1 MQRLLR
7 WSEEIFKTD
16 MRYVARGGFW
26 LSVGQ
31 AFALVSSLGLS
42 VAFANLLPKEVYGNY
57 KFILSMAGL
66 LGGLALTGMG
76 SVVIQAV
83 ARGYEGTTTVVAKHY
98 LRWGSGVSATALAI
112 ALYYYTSGN
121 APLAIGILIAGITIP
136 LSGAWSLYGGILS
149 GRKDFKHSTLFW
161 IYGQAVSVV
170 ALIITAKYS
179 HNFLALVA
187 VYYLTNIL
195 TSYVTYRYI
204 IHKFKPN
211 QFVDTSMVSYG
222 KHLSLMNLF
231 GTLANQLDKILVF
244 HFLGA
249 APLAVYTFA
258 FAIPEQIKGSYKNLF
273 NIALPRYVELPPDKL
288 RASIIDKTIRLT
300 LVSMLIVTA
309 YILISP
315 YLFQILFPKYL
326 DSVFYSQIYILGLI
340 AIPGISLFGTYFQI
354 KKATATLYK
363 LNIISNIATIVLT
376 VILISRW
383 GIFGAVIENGLSWLV
398 MLVINGYYFV
408 RDTGIRGRG
417 LGGRGQGIDQQ
428 VVG

>member
-1 MQRLLR
+1 M
-7 WSEEIFKTD
+7 
-16 MRYVARGGFW
+16 
-26 LSVGQ
+26 
-31 AFALVSSLGLS
+31 
-42 VAFANLLPKEVYGNY
+42 
-57 KFILSMAGL
+57 
-66 LGGLALTGMG
+66 
-76 SVVIQAV
+76 
-83 ARGYEGTTTVVAKHY
+83 
-98 LRWGSGVSATALAI
+98 
-112 ALYYYTSGN
+112 
-121 APLAIGILIAGITIP
+121 
-136 LSGAWSLYGGILS
+136 
-149 GRKDFKHSTLFW
+149 
-161 IYGQAVSVV
+161 
-170 ALIITAKYS
+170 
-179 HNFLALVA
+179 
-187 VYYLTNIL
+187 
-195 TSYVTYRYI
+195 
-204 IHKFKPN
+204 
-211 QFVDTSMVSYG
+211 
-222 KHLSLMNLF
+222 
-231 GTLANQLDKILVF
+231 
-244 HFLGA
+244 
-249 APLAVYTFA
+249 AVYTFA